1 MLKFTPRDIQ
11 NQEFKKVIRGYDP
24 IEVDTFL
31 EIIADEFELL
41 LRQKKELDDKVLKY
55 ETELKNFKQV
65 EGTLQETL
73 IEAKRSTAETQES
86 SRREADI
93 KMREAEFS
101 AQQITESARR
111 ELRKLQDEI
120 AFLKTQK
127 ESFVRR
133 LKEWVSVLELEEDE
147 ITELSNMERRR
158 RKGNFSE
165 DFQSGLSERHESE
178 NVQETE
184 TSEDKS
190 KLNPEPVDQKPVEP
204 VLPPQEE
211 RPPVVQMP
219 EKTVEEPMRT
229 AEEPVRQREEPTKP
243 SPDKGSDQGESIDIK
258 SQHEEQ
264 DESPPQ
270 KFHNGFN
277 LIDKIIDE
285 DDDDSSHHDDTE
297 NDNRG
302 ASS

>member
-24 IEVDTFL
+24 VEVDTFL

-65 EGTLQETL
+65 EVTLQETL
-73 IEAKRSTAETQES
+73 IEAKRSTAETQEA

-133 LKEWVSVLELEEDE
+133 LKEWVAVLELEEDE

-165 DFQSGLSERHESE
+165 
-178 NVQETE
+178 N
-184 TSEDKS
+184 
-190 KLNPEPVDQKPVEP
+190 
-204 VLPPQEE
+204 
-211 RPPVVQMP
+211 
-219 EKTVEEPMRT
+219 
-229 AEEPVRQREEPTKP
+229 
-243 SPDKGSDQGESIDIK
+243 
-258 SQHEEQ
+258 
-264 DESPPQ
+264 
-270 KFHNGFN
+270 
-277 LIDKIIDE
+277 
-285 DDDDSSHHDDTE
+285 
-297 NDNRG
+297 
-302 ASS
+302 